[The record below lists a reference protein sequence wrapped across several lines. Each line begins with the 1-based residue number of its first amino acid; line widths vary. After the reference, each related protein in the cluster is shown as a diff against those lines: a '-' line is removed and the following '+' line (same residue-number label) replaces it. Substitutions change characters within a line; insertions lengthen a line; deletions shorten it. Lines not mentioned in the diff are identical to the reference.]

1 MLGFLYIVG
10 GKEKR
15 TRLYVEKR
23 NDVNELVIAGEGR
36 ATFFWVDRE
45 GFCFCFLKQCWEME
59 EEINRNR
66 TSVIRVHCAMAR
78 KKSGLFRQYM
88 VDIKNMTKRGEGSIN
103 FL

>member
-23 NDVNELVIAGEGR
+23 SDVNELVIAVEGEQR
-36 ATFFWVDRE
+36 FFFL
-45 GFCFCFLKQCWEME
+45 GGGLFLFLKQCWEME

-66 TSVIRVHCAMAR
+66 TSVIRIHCAMAR

-88 VDIKNMTKRGEGSIN
+88 VDIKNMTKRGKGSIN